1 MKREEK
7 GFTLL
12 EILVGLAVASIVL
25 TAIYQTYLSQQK
37 AYVVQEEVAAMQ
49 QNLRAAILMIGSE
62 LRMAGYDP
70 SGKANAGII
79 SISNSGDGAYTINFT
94 KDLNGDGVTDDADED
109 ITYLLDTANGVQV
122 LGRRN
127 PTDSI
132 PVAENIDA
140 LNLVFLD
147 ADNNVIAVP
156 STNIGDIRSIQITLV
171 ARAARS
177 EQNYVNNFVYENQ
190 QGTVVYSPGGDGL
203 RRMLLTTQVKC
214 RNLGL

>member
-1 MKREEK
+1 MQRDQK

-12 EILVGLAVASIVL
+12 EILVGMAVASIVL
-25 TAIYQTYLSQQK
+25 TSIYQTYLSQQK

-49 QNLRAAILMIGSE
+49 QNLRAAMLMMAGE

-70 SGKANAGII
+70 SGKANAGIV
-79 SISNSGDGAYTINFT
+79 SVSNSGNGAYTINFT
-94 KDLNGDGVTDDADED
+94 KDLNGDGATDDPDENV
-109 ITYLLDTANGVQV
+109 TYLLDTANGVQV

-127 PTDSI
+127 PTSSI

-147 ADNNVIAVP
+147 ADNNVIASP
-156 STNIGDIRSIQITLV
+156 ATAIGDIRSIQITLV
-171 ARAARS
+171 ARASRS
-177 EQNYVNNFVYENQ
+177 EINYVNNFVYENQ
-190 QGTVVYSPGGDGL
+190 QGTVVYTPGGDGL